1 MPTFAGFFASY
12 DNCRAWLQQYAPEI
26 LRKNPW
32 ASTGAVERKAEEYMK
47 RRRIRNVFYCKNVP
61 WPVASDSNLDNTRF
75 GLMLGRRWSEHREYF
90 APDPVHDLPLRER
103 IEEEFGLK
111 VTEWVVIWYLD
122 GDPDMK
128 SEFVLPE
135 AVEGA

>member
-1 MPTFAGFFASY
+1 MG
-12 DNCRAWLQQYAPEI
+12 
-26 LRKNPW
+26 
-32 ASTGAVERKAEEYMK
+32 K
-47 RRRIRNVFYCKNVP
+47 RRVRKLFYCKNMP
-61 WPVASDSNLDNTRF
+61 WPVAVSTFCTPRVHCLGSIANILSQSDSNLDSTRF
-75 GLMLGRRWSEHREYF
+75 GLMLGRRWSEHKEYF